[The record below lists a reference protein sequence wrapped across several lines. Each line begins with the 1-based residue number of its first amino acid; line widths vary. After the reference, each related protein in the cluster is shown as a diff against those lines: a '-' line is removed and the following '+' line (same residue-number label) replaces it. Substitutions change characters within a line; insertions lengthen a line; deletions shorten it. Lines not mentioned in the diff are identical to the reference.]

1 MRAHKS
7 SSRVGGT
14 EEDGD
19 EDEDA
24 LARARAL
31 EVEED
36 ARAMVEDL
44 LLGPGGRKLGDVN
57 AIFTL
62 DNTGRRT
69 KIWTSTWKDFGK
81 NGRLV
86 DTWVFRRLV
95 VSESDCI
102 TQVSFNFFNI
112 YTSPAFEA
120 AFLITVTALSRSAS
134 S

>member
-19 EDEDA
+19 EDEA

-44 LLGPGGRKLGDVN
+44 LLGPGGRKLGD
-57 AIFTL
+57 AIFT
-62 DNTGRRT
+62 G
-69 KIWTSTWKDFGK
+69 
-81 NGRLV
+81 
-86 DTWVFRRLV
+86 
-95 VSESDCI
+95 
-102 TQVSFNFFNI
+102 
-112 YTSPAFEA
+112 
-120 AFLITVTALSRSAS
+120 
-134 S
+134 

>member
-1 MRAHKS
+1 LRAHKS

-44 LLGPGGRKLGDVN
+44 
-57 AIFTL
+57 AQTL
-62 DNTGRRT
+62 DNTGR
-69 KIWTSTWKDFGK
+69 SG
-81 NGRLV
+81 G
-86 DTWVFRRLV
+86 
-95 VSESDCI
+95 
-102 TQVSFNFFNI
+102 
-112 YTSPAFEA
+112 P
-120 AFLITVTALSRSAS
+120 
-134 S
+134 

>member
-31 EVEED
+31 EVGSRVNDFDPHDLRLRLPDAAAALEREED

-44 LLGPGGRKLGDVN
+44 LLGPAGRKLGDVN

-62 DNTGRRT
+62 DNTGRSGPRSGIQLEDLP
-69 KIWTSTWKDFGK
+69 KMADW
-81 NGRLV
+81 LPEH
-86 DTWVFRRLV
+86 FRRLV

-102 TQVSFNFFNI
+102 TQVSFIFF
-112 YTSPAFEA
+112 
-120 AFLITVTALSRSAS
+120 
-134 S
+134 

>member
-24 LARARAL
+24 LARARAH

-69 KIWTSTWKDFGK
+69 KI
-81 NGRLV
+81 
-86 DTWVFRRLV
+86 
-95 VSESDCI
+95 C
-102 TQVSFNFFNI
+102 TQLEGFWQKWQIGGYLGVQA
-112 YTSPAFEA
+112 TGCQ
-120 AFLITVTALSRSAS
+120 
-134 S
+134 

>member
-44 LLGPGGRKLGDVN
+44 LLGPAGRKLGD

-62 DNTGRRT
+62 DNTGRSGPRP
-69 KIWTSTWKDFGK
+69 GPQP
-81 NGRLV
+81 GR
-86 DTWVFRRLV
+86 
-95 VSESDCI
+95 I
-102 TQVSFNFFNI
+102 
-112 YTSPAFEA
+112 
-120 AFLITVTALSRSAS
+120 
-134 S
+134 

>member
-44 LLGPGGRKLGDVN
+44 LLGPAGRKLGDVN

-69 KIWTSTWKDFGK
+69 KIWTSTWKDLEFLGQ

-86 DTWVFRRLV
+86 AGYLNTSGDWLSVRVIALHKLVSIFLTFTRAPPLRRP
-95 VSESDCI
+95 S
-102 TQVSFNFFNI
+102 
-112 YTSPAFEA
+112 
-120 AFLITVTALSRSAS
+120 
-134 S
+134 

>member
-31 EVEED
+31 EVGSRVNDFDPHDLRLRLPDAAAALEREED

-44 LLGPGGRKLGDVN
+44 LLGPAGRKLGDAY

-62 DNTGRRT
+62 DNTGR
-69 KIWTSTWKDFGK
+69 SG
-81 NGRLV
+81 
-86 DTWVFRRLV
+86 
-95 VSESDCI
+95 
-102 TQVSFNFFNI
+102 
-112 YTSPAFEA
+112 P
-120 AFLITVTALSRSAS
+120 RSGI
-134 S
+134 

>member
-36 ARAMVEDL
+36 ARAMRAMVEDL
-44 LLGPGGRKLGDVN
+44 LLGPAWRKLGDVN

-69 KIWTSTWKDFGK
+69 KICISNWKDFGK
-81 NGRLV
+81 NGRVV
-86 DTWVFRRLV
+86 DT
-95 VSESDCI
+95 
-102 TQVSFNFFNI
+102 
-112 YTSPAFEA
+112 
-120 AFLITVTALSRSAS
+120 
-134 S
+134 

>member
-1 MRAHKS
+1 M
-7 SSRVGGT
+7 SRVGGT

-44 LLGPGGRKLGDVN
+44 LLGPRAGRKLGDVN

-69 KIWTSTWKDFGK
+69 KICSQLEGFWQKWQI
-81 NGRLV
+81 GR
-86 DTWVFRRLV
+86 WIPEHFRRLV

>member
-1 MRAHKS
+1 M
-7 SSRVGGT
+7 SRVGGT

-19 EDEDA
+19 
-24 LARARAL
+24 
-31 EVEED
+31 ED

-44 LLGPGGRKLGDVN
+44 LLGPAGRKLGDVN

-69 KIWTSTWKDFGK
+69 KIWTSTWKDLEFLGQK
-81 NGRLV
+81 WQIG
-86 DTWVFRRLV
+86 WIPEHFRRLV

>member
-44 LLGPGGRKLGDVN
+44 LLGPAGRKLGDAY

-62 DNTGRRT
+62 DNTGRSGPRSGIQLEDLP
-69 KIWTSTWKDFGK
+69 KMADW
-81 NGRLV
+81 LPEH
-86 DTWVFRRLV
+86 FRRLV

-102 TQVSFNFFNI
+102 TQVSFIFF
-112 YTSPAFEA
+112 
-120 AFLITVTALSRSAS
+120 
-134 S
+134 

>member
-19 EDEDA
+19 ED
-24 LARARAL
+24 
-31 EVEED
+31 

-44 LLGPGGRKLGDVN
+44 LLGPAGRKLGDVN

-69 KIWTSTWKDFGK
+69 KIWTSTWKDLEFLGQK
-81 NGRLV
+81 WQIG
-86 DTWVFRRLV
+86 WIPEHFRRLV

-102 TQVSFNFFNI
+102 TQVSFIFFNI